1 MIASAETCNIYKR
14 WEKPT
19 ILNTLEKKT
28 QREQWLDKLINK
40 PSSAGFFITNM
51 ITANRFL
58 YRAAVTLY

>member
-1 MIASAETCNIYKR
+1 MRKAM
-14 WEKPT
+14 
-19 ILNTLEKKT
+19 ILNTLEKET